1 MLSKIEENYLK
12 AIYKV
17 IEKHGTPASTNHVAR
32 ELETS
37 AASVTDMMKRLDDKG
52 YVAYERYRGVNLSD
66 LGYKHARGIIRRHR
80 LWEVFLYDKL
90 KYTSKDAL
98 KALLKQLNYIKSD
111 DITDRLDEFLN
122 YPKFNYEGLAIPDKE
137 GDYEHRS
144 QFALS
149 DMDAGEEGIL
159 VGIED
164 LSEEFFNFLNKF
176 DLKLGSRI
184 TVLER
189 YSFDES
195 IKIVI
200 EGKNEHIV
208 TNKVACSLIMKK
220 AMKKK

>member
-66 LGYKHARGIIRRHR
+66 MGYRHARAIIRRHR
-80 LWEVFLYDKL
+80 IWEVFLYDKL
-90 KYTSKDAL
+90 KYTNKDAL
-98 KALLKQLNYIKSD
+98 KSLLKQLNYIKSD
-111 DITDRLDEFLN
+111 DIVDRLDEYLN
-122 YPKFNYEGLAIPDKE
+122 YPKVNYEGLAIPDKE

-149 DMDAGEEGIL
+149 DMDAGEDGVL

-164 LSEEFFNFLNKF
+164 LSDDFFKFLGKL
-176 DLKLGSRI
+176 DLKLGSKIR
-184 TVLER
+184 VLER

-195 IKIVI
+195 LKVLI

-208 TNKVACSLIMKK
+208 TNKVANSLIMKK
-220 AMKKK
+220 AQKK